1 MNWRSNRKNN
11 KAYLLI
17 ELMIVVVIL
26 GLTILFIAQAFSSS
40 LFAVRKAFAYSKAL
54 LLAERVV
61 WDNRLEL
68 ALLKSLA
75 REDFPK
81 SFRTIENNINFQVK
95 EDALETGFLNL
106 GEIVFD
112 VAWKDAKVRGEF
124 EISAFMPMSAAK

>member
-1 MNWRSNRKNN
+1 MNWKSNRKNN
-11 KAYLLI
+11 RAYLLI

-54 LLAERVV
+54 LFAERVV
-61 WDNRLEL
+61 WDKRLEL
-68 ALLKSLA
+68 ALVKSLA

-81 SFRTIENNINFQVK
+81 SFRTVENNINFQV
-95 EDALETGFLNL
+95 EEVALETEFSNL

-112 VAWKDAKVRGEF
+112 VAWKDSKASGEF
-124 EISAFMPMSAAK
+124 RVSAFMPMSAAK